1 MKTIRCDGTKT
12 RQDFSRPS
20 HMVENLKC
28 IEASLLHTANCPKQG
43 YPPKNYIVTYSY
55 YVCLELA
62 VRIFIVAYVV
72 TVMHMHVHTRV
83 HAVLVPLIVP
93 HTTYAVE

>member
-20 HMVENLKC
+20 HVVENLKG

-43 YPPKNYIVTYSY
+43 YPTKNYIATYSY